1 MAEASKDGAPSERQ
15 PVPGA
20 TKAPTSVG
28 AADDYLE
35 LKAEPLR
42 AVLTIKGAIAHAGL
56 ALTRDDVARK
66 LRSQE
71 VVNGVDWAAVDRMIA
86 GKQYDRGQIIAQAT
100 PARPGRDAFIQE
112 KIKIDSDLK
121 PVLDDHGKADYKNV
135 DNIHQVKKG
144 DVLAVKVPA
153 DPGTEGRDI
162 FGKAQPVQPGKDIQF
177 KLGANT
183 TVSANGLELQAAVSG
198 FVYHQAGA
206 VCVGVTYVLQGDVDF
221 HTGNLHYLGDIQ
233 VLGNVTDG
241 FTVEAEGNITVEGT
255 VEGANVISRA
265 SGVTVKSGVYG
276 HGKGLISA
284 KTFVNVQSAQD
295 IRIECP
301 DGTVDVAMGL
311 RNCQVTA
318 SAVNAAHPACSVVGG
333 EIRAYGNVAIASLGG
348 EGCHT
353 HVRILDKDAEAAKAR
368 LKLIEHARA
377 EVEAKLVPVETKLK
391 GMKRMMERQGAVISE
406 RAKGEL
412 KAVVDAYTA
421 LKRAESGFDGEM
433 ERLNTVLACAP
444 KRLGTF
450 ASTERIVWGGI
461 LEFSGHLRELEPGD
475 AGKEWRWAPGEGGI
489 VPGPLGAAE
498 PINPATGKTDPSSGL
513 PGPALSS

>member
-1 MAEASKDGAPSERQ
+1 MAEASMDGAPSGRQ

-20 TKAPTSVG
+20 TRAPTPVG
-28 AADDYLE
+28 AAADYLE
-35 LKAEPLR
+35 LKTEPLR
-42 AVLTIKGAIAHAGL
+42 AVLTIKGAIANAGVP
-56 ALTRDDVARK
+56 LTRDDVARK
-66 LRSQE
+66 LQGQE
-71 VVNGVDWAAVDRMIA
+71 VVNGVDWTAVDRMIA

-100 PARPGRDAFIQE
+100 PSRPGRDAFIQE

-121 PVLDDHGKADYKNV
+121 PVMDEHGKADYKNV

-153 DPGTEGRDI
+153 DPGLEGRDI

-183 TVSANGLELQAAVSG
+183 AVSANGLELQASVSG
-198 FVYHQAGA
+198 YVYHQSGA

-255 VEGANVISRA
+255 VEGAKVISHGA
-265 SGVTVKSGVYG
+265 GVTVKSGIYG
-276 HGKGLISA
+276 HGKGLLSA

-301 DGTVDVAMGL
+301 DGTVDAALGL
-311 RNCQVTA
+311 RNCEVTA
-318 SAVNAAHPACSVVGG
+318 SSVNAAHPACSVVGG
-333 EIRAYGNVAIASLGG
+333 EIRAYGNVAVASLGG

-368 LKLIEHARA
+368 LKLIEHARD

-391 GMKRMMERQGAVISE
+391 GMKRMMERQGAVISD

-412 KAVVDAYTA
+412 KAVVDAYST
-421 LKRAESGFDGEM
+421 LKKAESGFDGEIA
-433 ERLNTVLACAP
+433 RLNAILATAP
-444 KRLGTF
+444 KRLGAF
-450 ASTERIVWGGI
+450 SSTERIVWGGV
-461 LEFSGHLRELEPGD
+461 LEFSGHVRELEPED
-475 AGKEWRWAPGEGGI
+475 AGKKWSWMPGEGGI
-489 VPGPLGAAE
+489 QSGPLGHE
-498 PINPATGKTDPSSGL
+498 GQ
-513 PGPALSS
+513 PGPAEGAGDPAGQKGP